1 MRRITGH
8 QENRAAATVNSPASS
23 ERVQAQR
30 AAWEAKRESRNAAI
44 LDYLGEERTSADVA
58 TRFKISIVTAQ
69 QVLRGMRVDGLIV
82 SRSLRRITVYRRDEN
97 AKPLAQSK
105 PITVRGETFPSMS
118 ACARHFGI
126 SVQAVADRIRRG
138 ATDTIVMRRE
148 AAE

>member
-1 MRRITGH
+1 M
-8 QENRAAATVNSPASS
+8 
-23 ERVQAQR
+23 
-30 AAWEAKRESRNAAI
+30 
-44 LDYLGEERTSADVA
+44 A
-58 TRFKISIVTAQ
+58 TRFKISIATAQ

-82 SRSLRRITVYRRDEN
+82 SRNLRRITVYRRDEN